1 MKVSPLSPGLTRRIC
16 SGTVRHFLDHGVTS
30 ADILT
35 MVWFHE
41 FRPMAQSYSGVGSPY
56 WAAKGMLG
64 LALPPDH
71 PVWTEPEEPIPVEAL
86 SLIHI

>member
-1 MKVSPLSPGLTRRIC
+1 MYRWCTCAPLWAGVFMKVSPLSPGLTRRLC

-41 FRPMAQSYSGVGSPY
+41 FRPMAQSYSGVGSPCPY
-56 WAAKGMLG
+56 GQG
-64 LALPPDH
+64 Y
-71 PVWTEPEEPIPVEAL
+71 
-86 SLIHI
+86 S

>member
-41 FRPMAQSYSGVGSPY
+41 FRPMAPYSSGVCSP
-56 WAAKGMLG
+56 
-64 LALPPDH
+64 
-71 PVWTEPEEPIPVEAL
+71 
-86 SLIHI
+86 